1 MRKLPIA
8 AVILAAILLLSSC
21 AAPAGVKKDGKLK
34 IVTTIWPV
42 YQWTQAVLGDN
53 PAGAEV
59 TLLIDSGVDPHSF
72 QPAVSDIMEL
82 YTCDLLIYTGGD
94 SEQWV
99 GEVLQGEV
107 DPDLVTLPLMASLGD
122 SLCTAEH
129 DHEGHGHDHGHHE
142 ETYDEHIWLSLKMA
156 RTLCHEIAHEL
167 GHVDPANAAV
177 YEANAEQYIA
187 RLAELDKAYEEAV
200 ADSGHKTLL
209 FADRFPFLYLT
220 EDYGITHYEAFPG
233 CSAET
238 EASFATVMHLAEKV
252 KELGL
257 PAILTIDGGDGSI
270 ARTVA
275 ESTGREDLEILTLH
289 SMQAKL
295 EERDTYLSVMEE
307 NLNVLRRALL
317 GNA

>member
-1 MRKLPIA
+1 MRKAPIA
-8 AVILAAILLLSSC
+8 AMLLAAMLLLTGC
-21 AAPAGVKKDGKLK
+21 AAPAGVKEDGKLK

-42 YQWTQAVLGDN
+42 YEWTRAVLGDN
-53 PAGAEV
+53 PGGAEV

-82 YTCDLLIYTGGD
+82 YTCDLLVYTGGD

-107 DPDLVTLPLMASLGD
+107 DPNLVTLPLMSALGD

-129 DHEGHGHDHGHHE
+129 DHDGHDHDHHE

-156 RTLCHEIAHEL
+156 QTLCHEIAHEL
-167 GHVDPANAAV
+167 GRVDEENAAV
-177 YEANAEQYIA
+177 YEANAEDYIA
-187 RLAELDKAYEEAV
+187 RLAALDKAYEAAV
-200 ADSGHKTLL
+200 AASGHKTLL

-238 EASFATVMHLAEKV
+238 EASFATVMRLAEKV
-252 KELGL
+252 KELDL

-275 ESTGREDLEILTLH
+275 ESVGREDLEILKLN

-295 EERDTYLSVMEE
+295 EEGDTYLSVMEE
-307 NLNVLRRALL
+307 NLNVLRVALL

>member
-1 MRKLPIA
+1 MRKAPIA
-8 AVILAAILLLSSC
+8 AMLLAAMLLLTGC
-21 AAPAGVKKDGKLK
+21 AAPAGVKEDGKLK

-42 YQWTQAVLGDN
+42 YEWTRAVLGNN
-53 PAGAEV
+53 PGGAEV

-82 YTCDLLIYTGGD
+82 YTCDLLVYTGGD

-107 DPDLVTLPLMASLGD
+107 DPDLVTLPLMSALGD

-129 DHEGHGHDHGHHE
+129 DHDGHDHDHHE

-156 RTLCHEIAHEL
+156 QTLCHEIAHEL
-167 GHVDPANAAV
+167 GRVDEEHAAV

-187 RLAELDKAYEEAV
+187 RLAALDKAYEAAV
-200 ADSGHKTLL
+200 AASGHKTLL

-238 EASFATVMHLAEKV
+238 EASFATVMRLAEKV

-275 ESTGREDLEILTLH
+275 ESVGREDLEILKLN

-295 EERDTYLSVMEE
+295 EEGDTYLSVMEE
-307 NLNVLRRALL
+307 NLNVLRMALL

>member
-1 MRKLPIA
+1 MRKAPIA
-8 AVILAAILLLSSC
+8 AMLLAAMLLLTGC
-21 AAPAGVKKDGKLK
+21 AAPAGVKEDGKLK

-42 YQWTQAVLGDN
+42 YEWTRAVLGDN
-53 PAGAEV
+53 PGGAEV

-82 YTCDLLIYTGGD
+82 YTCDLLVYTGGD

-107 DPDLVTLPLMASLGD
+107 DSDLVTLPLMSALGD

-129 DHEGHGHDHGHHE
+129 DHDGHDHDHHE

-156 RTLCHEIAHEL
+156 QTLCHEIAHEL
-167 GHVDPANAAV
+167 GRVDEENAAV

-187 RLAELDKAYEEAV
+187 RLSKLDKAYEEAV
-200 ADSGHKTLL
+200 AASGHKTLL

-238 EASFATVMHLAEKV
+238 EASFATVMRLAEKV
-252 KELGL
+252 KELDL

-275 ESTGREDLEILTLH
+275 ESVGREDLEILKLN

-295 EERDTYLSVMEE
+295 EEGDTYLSVMEE